1 MRHHLRLWAMLGA
14 CVAAYGALLAVFRLL
29 NRPSDASVAA
39 GLVVLF
45 LLLFLVP
52 VVLGTIWRKL

>member
-1 MRHHLRLWAMLGA
+1 MLGA